1 MSAPIRL
8 QPLGDSIKKD
18 WDTNIID
25 FKGYNGSPNLKKSG
39 IKVGFTQD
47 MVDEWIRCRDDPIYF
62 AETYIKIV
70 HVDRGLIPIELYEY
84 QKEVIDVV
92 QGNRKIIVTQSRQ
105 SGKALCLDTEIPMS
119 AGGFKRMGDIVVGD
133 SVIGNDGKPVM
144 VTFVSE
150 IHNKPSY
157 RITFSDG
164 STIKACE
171 DHLWEVNNNQVLST
185 KELAKNIQTSRFFIP
200 ATAPVEYPQIE
211 LDFDPYFLGQFVID
225 VNTPIPDEYLYS
237 SIDDRVALLR
247 GLLCSHEN
255 IYRNKGVLEFSLP
268 QENGVIHQIKQ
279 LIESLGI
286 VVCIHKKYTR
296 KIDVIHT
303 VISFSEHE
311 LLKFSNPLWN
321 IQKKVR
327 YITKV
332 ERIDNIPTK
341 CISVNNKNHMF
352 LCGRQYIPTH
362 NTTVAT
368 CIILHYILFN
378 QHKTVALLANKGD
391 AALEIMSRIQ
401 LAYEYLPKWLQSGI
415 ITWNK
420 GSIELENGCK
430 ILASATSGSAI
441 RGKSC
446 VSGDT
451 VVTVRNKE
459 TGEINDIRI
468 DEISIPFDTIEIYD
482 GEEFRDFHEIR
493 IQKKELFVIQC
504 ENGVIKAT
512 DDHEFLLESDEWV
525 KVSDLNEHHI
535 LKLAGA
541 FKYKKSIGIDDVYDP
556 IHVEVS
562 HQYKSN
568 NFISHN
574 CSLVYI
580 DECVVGDTLIT
591 VRDKETG
598 VVSILPIRE
607 IHTTDHLLL
616 ENTKYEVLT
625 ASGFQSFSGSKKT
638 DGKILS
644 MFFSD
649 ASSLE
654 CTLSHKILMAGDVFE
669 EAHNICIGDVTST
682 GLSVIDIKYDQKVES
697 VYDLLDVCNGN
708 AYLTN
713 GVVSHNCA
721 FVEHFDE
728 FYSSVYPT
736 IASGKDTKILFTSTP
751 NGLNFFY
758 KFWTEAKEERNGFKW
773 VEVAWDK
780 VPGRDDAWKIETL
793 SGMNHDYEQFEV
805 EFNCQ
810 FAGSSGTLLSGSSLK
825 ALVHQT
831 PIYEWEGFTQY
842 HEPIK
847 EEAYVMLCDVSRG
860 KGLDYSAFQVIN
872 VTKMPYVQVAT
883 FRSNTITPTDYA
895 HVINKIGTLYNTAS
909 VLVENN
915 DIGGQVADML
925 FDDLDYENL
934 LFTESNGKAGK
945 VLCGGGSK
953 AEPSIRTTT
962 SVKAKGC
969 SVLKLLI
976 EQQQL
981 IINDFNTINELS
993 RFSKKGKSYEAEDGH
1008 DDMVMGL
1015 VLFAWITTQPYFSNI
1030 TDVNTL
1036 SNLRDNNTQWDEC
1049 IPFGFIVDGREDD
1062 NLVEIDDSGN
1072 AWMKTDA
1079 WHMNY

>member
-133 SVIGNDGKPVM
+133 SVIGNDGKPAM

-247 GLLCSHEN
+247 GILCSHEY

-268 QENGVIHQIKQ
+268 QENDVIHQIKQ

-446 VSGDT
+446 
-451 VVTVRNKE
+451 
-459 TGEINDIRI
+459 
-468 DEISIPFDTIEIYD
+468 
-482 GEEFRDFHEIR
+482 
-493 IQKKELFVIQC
+493 
-504 ENGVIKAT
+504 
-512 DDHEFLLESDEWV
+512 
-525 KVSDLNEHHI
+525 
-535 LKLAGA
+535 
-541 FKYKKSIGIDDVYDP
+541 
-556 IHVEVS
+556 
-562 HQYKSN
+562 
-568 NFISHN
+568 
-574 CSLVYI
+574 SLVYI
-580 DECVVGDTLIT
+580 DE
-591 VRDKETG
+591 
-598 VVSILPIRE
+598 
-607 IHTTDHLLL
+607 
-616 ENTKYEVLT
+616 
-625 ASGFQSFSGSKKT
+625 
-638 DGKILS
+638 
-644 MFFSD
+644 
-649 ASSLE
+649 
-654 CTLSHKILMAGDVFE
+654 
-669 EAHNICIGDVTST
+669 
-682 GLSVIDIKYDQKVES
+682 
-697 VYDLLDVCNGN
+697 
-708 AYLTN
+708 
-713 GVVSHNCA
+713 CA